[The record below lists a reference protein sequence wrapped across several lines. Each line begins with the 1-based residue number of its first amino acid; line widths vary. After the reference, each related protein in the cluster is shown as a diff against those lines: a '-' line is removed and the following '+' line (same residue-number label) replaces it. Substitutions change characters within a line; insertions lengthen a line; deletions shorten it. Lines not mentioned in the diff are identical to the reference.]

1 MSTFKIDGSLF
12 KQMIINGAVN
22 LDNNSDYIDELNVF
36 PVPDGDTGTNMKLT
50 LNAGAKEIV
59 NLDSNSIAEVAKKLS
74 RGLLMGARGN
84 SGVILSQL
92 FRGFANGVEGHDVAD
107 TVIFA
112 KALKKGVETAY
123 KAVMKPVEG
132 TILTVSRESADE
144 VNRMATPEMSFEELL
159 SRLLNEAKRSLK
171 RTPDLL
177 PVLKEV
183 GVVDSGGAGLVVIY
197 EGFEKAVDGEILKLD
212 ENKENKN
219 TQSAQANFNVEDIT
233 FSYCTEFIVQLD
245 EEKTKINPFT
255 EQRLSNFLS
264 NIGDSLVVVQ
274 DEDIVKV
281 HVHTNEPGVALNF
294 AQKYGEFLKLKI
306 ENMKEQHSTIVSEVN
321 DTMEVKKTVDKKEYG
336 IIAVC
341 SGEGL
346 ANIFK
351 EMGCDIIISGGQT
364 MNPST
369 EDFLK
374 AIKEVNAKNV
384 IILPNNSNIIMAAN
398 QAADVTEDVDV
409 KVVPTKTIPQG
420 YSSLLIFNPT
430 ADLESNYE
438 VMVEQMNEV
447 KSGQVTYA
455 VRDTQYNGIEIL
467 KDDYMGIF
475 EKNIVVSSH
484 NRIDVTLSLLNQM
497 VDEDTEIVT
506 VFYGDDVSEDEV
518 ENISEFI
525 ESNYKD
531 VELEIL
537 EGNQPVYSYIIA
549 IE

>member
-1 MSTFKIDGSLF
+1 MSTFKIDGTLF
-12 KQMIINGAVN
+12 KQMIINGVVN

-50 LNAGAKEIV
+50 LNAGTKEII
-59 NLDSNSIAEVAKKLS
+59 NLNSNSIADVAKKLS

-92 FRGFANGVEGHDVAD
+92 FRGFASGVEGHDVAD
-107 TVIFA
+107 SVIFA

-144 VNRMATPEMSFEELL
+144 VNRMATPEMSFKELL
-159 SRLLNEAKRSLK
+159 SRLVNESKRSLN

-183 GVVDSGGAGLVVIY
+183 GVVDSGGAGLVLIY
-197 EGFEKAVDGEILKLD
+197 EGFEKAINGEILKVD
-212 ENKENKN
+212 KNKETKPDIV
-219 TQSAQANFNVEDIT
+219 QAKFKAEEIT
-233 FSYCTEFIVQLD
+233 FMYCTEFIVQLD
-245 EEKTKINPFT
+245 EEKTKTNPFT
-255 EQRLSNFLS
+255 EQRLSKFLS
-264 NIGDSLVVVQ
+264 SIGDSLVVVQ

-294 AQKYGEFLKLKI
+294 AQKYGEFAKLKI
-306 ENMKEQHSTIVSEVN
+306 ENMKEQHSTIVSEASH
-321 DTMEVKKTVDKKEYG
+321 TMEDKKEPEKKEYA
-336 IIAVC
+336 IISVC
-341 SGEGL
+341 VGEGL
-346 ANIFK
+346 GNIFK
-351 EMGCDIIISGGQT
+351 EMGCDKIISGGQT

-374 AIKEVNAKNV
+374 AIKEVNAKNI

-398 QAADVTEDVDV
+398 QAAEVTEDVEV
-409 KVVPTKTIPQG
+409 KVIPTKTIPQG

-430 ADLESNYE
+430 VDIQSNYE
-438 VMVEQMNEV
+438 AMVEQMHEV

-455 VRDTQYNGIEIL
+455 VRDTQYNGIEIK

-475 EKNIVVSSH
+475 EKNIVVSDH
-484 NRIDVTLSLLNQM
+484 NRLDVTLSLLSQM
-497 VDEDTEIVT
+497 VDEETEIVT
-506 VFYGDDVSEDEV
+506 VFYGDDVNDDEV
-518 ENISEFI
+518 ESISEYI

>member
-22 LDNNSDYIDELNVF
+22 LENNSDSIDQLNVF

-50 LNAGAKEIV
+50 LNSGAKEII
-59 NLDSNSIAEVAKKLS
+59 NLNSNSISEIAKKLS

-92 FRGFANGVEGHDVAD
+92 FRGFASGVEGCDNVD
-107 TVIFA
+107 TVGFS

-132 TILTVSRESADE
+132 TILTVSRESAE
-144 VNRMATPEMSFEELL
+144 EASRMANPEMSFEELL
-159 SRLLNEAKRSLK
+159 GRLLAEAKRSLN

-177 PVLKEV
+177 PILKEV
-183 GVVDSGGAGLVVIY
+183 GVVDSGGAGLVTIY
-197 EGFEKAVDGEILKLD
+197 EGFAKAINGEILKLN
-212 ENKENKN
+212 ETKEKS
-219 TQSAQANFNVEDIT
+219 TQNAQSQFATEDIHFT
-233 FSYCTEFIVQLD
+233 YCTEFILQLD
-245 EEKTKINPFT
+245 KEKTKTNPFT
-255 EQRLSNFLS
+255 EARLSNFLL

-274 DEDIVKV
+274 DEDMVKV

-306 ENMKEQHSTIVSEVN
+306 ENMKEQHSTIVSEA
-321 DTMEVKKTVDKKEYG
+321 DASHEPKKEVEKKEYG

-351 EMGCDIIISGGQT
+351 EMGCDYIISGGQT

-398 QAADVTEDVDV
+398 QAAEVTDDVLV

-420 YSSLLIFNPT
+420 YSSLLIFNPA
-430 ADLESNYE
+430 ADIESNYNG
-438 VMVEQMNEV
+438 MLEQMNEV

-455 VRDTQYNGIEIL
+455 VRDTQYNGIVIK

-475 EKNIVVSSH
+475 EKNIVTSDH
-484 NRIDVTLSLLNQM
+484 NRLEVTLSLLSKM
-497 VDEDTEIVT
+497 VDDETEIVT
-506 VFYGDDVSEDEV
+506 VFYGDDVNEEEV
-518 ENISEFI
+518 ESISEFI